1 MMSPDPPREE
11 SQENG
16 DNIVPGTV
24 IPFLDM
30 AEDDMMDDGEYEL
43 DFSPESDDDED
54 DSDQEPEQEDPIS
67 MDENGEPRVRA
78 RYRLLIPFPAAENAE
93 NDSEIHE
100 VEFRHGNSSEPSRT
114 AEQVLTDAEPNET
127 TVESQERTD
136 TKRDIQLTEESADVI
151 KNAMKGISLPPTA
164 IPDWAKEIT
173 EDVWKSRLLDTMK
186 KKPGNSRDPLAHHS
200 RNSKK

>member
-1 MMSPDPPREE
+1 MSPDPPREE

-24 IPFLDM
+24 IPFLNL
-30 AEDDMMDDGEYEL
+30 ADDDIMDDGEYEL
-43 DFSPESDDDED
+43 DFSPESDDDD

-67 MDENGEPRVRA
+67 VDENGEPRVRA

-93 NDSEIHE
+93 NQSEVQE
-100 VEFRHGNSSEPSRT
+100 VEFRHGNPSEPSRA
-114 AEQVLTDAEPNET
+114 AEHESTDVEPSEA
-127 TVESQERTD
+127 TVETQERTEA
-136 TKRDIQLTEESADVI
+136 KRDIQLTAESADVI

-173 EDVWKSRLLDTMK
+173 EDVWKSRLLATMEK
-186 KKPGNSRDPLAHHS
+186 KVGNTSDPPAHHS